1 LHALLLTGI
10 AIWCFVTALA
20 GGLVGLVLGNIR
32 LPVLVLAASSP
43 AAGAGANIGVSA
55 LAALAAAVTH
65 VRAGRIDWRLFLW
78 MAPPSIVGALVGGLL
93 SGAVPGDALLVAIGV
108 TLVVFGIDLLRPRS
122 GSQPAPETGPKA
134 APAIVSGAA
143 IGLLGGFV
151 GLILGSLRIGAL
163 LRFVGA
169 DAFRAVGTNALVGFF
184 LGAAGVLGHLRHG
197 IDWTLLLVGAGASVP
212 GSWLGARLTGRLD
225 EHQLLRAVGGVLLVA
240 GSATIVQGVL

>member
-10 AIWCFVTALA
+10 AIWCFVTALV

-32 LPVLVLAASSP
+32 LPVIVLAASSP

-65 VRAGRIDWRLFLW
+65 VRAGRIDWQLLLW
-78 MAPPSIVGALVGGLL
+78 MAPPSIVGAVVGGLL
-93 SGAVPGDALLVAIGV
+93 SGAIPGDALLVAIGI
-108 TLVVFGIDLLRPRS
+108 TLVVFGIDLLRPRP
-122 GSQPAPETGPKA
+122 GTQAAQKTGPKPA
-134 APAIVSGAA
+134 AAIVSGAA

-163 LRFVGA
+163 LTFVGA
-169 DAFRAVGTNALVGFF
+169 DAFRAVGTNVLVGFF

-197 IDWTLLLVGAGASVP
+197 VDWTLLLVGAGASVP

-225 EHQLLRAVGGVLLVA
+225 ERQLLRAVGVVLLVA
-240 GSATIVQGVL
+240 GSATFVQGVV